1 MAVYTS
7 GGSSVHYGFENT
19 ATFGT
24 AASSINKTFG
34 LNASVTNLS
43 VNTNRMELAQL
54 GQVEPQAYAY
64 GAQAGSMSIGFTFD
78 DTNSQD
84 IFQSLYGEPSGNTT
98 AWSYPASSTTP
109 LSHST
114 SPSVINSLSVQIDQQ
129 LTGAYDY
136 SDGSTNTTATR
147 LRRTMKGCVVTGL
160 GISTSVGGTVDGTV
174 EMVYGKEEPTAE
186 AGGTIAN
193 QTPIAGK
200 PLTFAHGSFKL
211 SDGSAIRTLGEIQ
224 SANCNFGTNANLL
237 YQLGS
242 HYSVNAFR
250 QIFDITGNFNTT
262 FKTFKHLDHVLKQA
276 IPAQVGVD
284 GVTTNDDVSSVGAE
298 LVFTSGNKHI
308 TIDFAGVTFD
318 SHSTEGLVPVQPV
331 FESLP
336 FKARAARIV
345 TRTAA

>member
-84 IFQSLYGEPSGNTT
+84 IFQSLYGAPSGNTS

-114 SPSVINSLSVQIDQQ
+114 SPSVINSLSVQVDQQ

-160 GISTSVGGTVDGTV
+160 GISTAIGQTVDGSV
-174 EMVYGKEEPTAE
+174 ELAYGKEEPTAE
-186 AGGTIAN
+186 ASGNIDD
-193 QTPIAGK
+193 QTAIAGK
-200 PLTFAHGSFKL
+200 PLTFAHGAFKL

-224 SANCNFGTNANLL
+224 SVNCNFGTNTSLL
-237 YQLGS
+237 YELGS
-242 HYSVNAFR
+242 QYSVNAFR
-250 QIFDITGNFNTT
+250 QIFDITGSFNTT

-276 IPAQVGVD
+276 IPAQVGTD

-308 TIDFAGVTFD
+308 TVDFAGVTFD
-318 SHSTEGLVPVQPV
+318 SHSLEGLVPVQPV
-331 FESLP
+331 FETLP
-336 FKARAARIV
+336 FKARAARII

>member
-34 LNASVTNLS
+34 LNSSITNLS

-84 IFQSLYGEPSGNTT
+84 IFQSLYGAPSGNTS

-114 SPSVINSLSVQIDQQ
+114 SPAVINSLSVQVDQQ

-160 GISTSVGGTVDGTV
+160 GISTSVGQTVDGSV
-174 EMVYGKEEPTAE
+174 ELAYGKEEPTAE
-186 AGGTIAN
+186 ASGTIDD
-193 QTPIAGK
+193 QTAIAGK

-224 SANCNFGTNANLL
+224 SVNCNFGTNTSLL
-237 YQLGS
+237 YELGS
-242 HYSVNAFR
+242 QYSVNAFR
-250 QIFDITGNFNTT
+250 QIFDITGSFNTT

-276 IPAQVGVD
+276 IPAQVGTD

-308 TIDFAGVTFD
+308 TVDFAGVTFD
-318 SHSTEGLVPVQPV
+318 SHSLEGLVPVQPV
-331 FESLP
+331 FETLP
-336 FKARAARIV
+336 FKARAARII
-345 TRTAA
+345 TRTA